1 MKENEKEFSPPKE
14 RRMLTGASLWD
25 YSQRAIPDEGTLLG
39 RRWLCRGGGAFI
51 VGQSGIGK
59 SVLAVQL
66 TIELACGRESF
77 GIAPAGPLRVF
88 VVQAEDDEGD
98 VIEMAR
104 IVDYLSLDEVE
115 RDQVKENTHIE
126 QVNDLCGKEFIET
139 IDGFLTDWK
148 PDLLIINPY
157 TAYLGADNK
166 DDKENTLFLR
176 NYLNPVLSKHQCACI
191 IIHHTPK
198 TNHRGDT
205 SKWSAIDWA
214 YGGAGAAVL
223 TNWARAMVVIDS
235 TDTEGVFKFI
245 AAKRGKRTGW
255 ESNLRFFS
263 HSAGEDRLLWA
274 PATETQIQ
282 AAQKTKPTE
291 ENLLELIPYEGIDP
305 ILQDQVIALAKTK
318 LNMGERKTRGFL
330 TILEHS
336 GEIRRH
342 TIKREKTKGAVGYTR
357 ERPPVQCVRS
367 APSIPI
373 EIMGARAGYDFDAA
387 GG

>member
-1 MKENEKEFSPPKE
+1 MKENEEEFSSPK
-14 RRMLTGASLWD
+14 RVLTGASVWD

-59 SVLAVQL
+59 SVLSVQL

-77 GIAPAGPLRVF
+77 GIAPAGPLRVL

-104 IVDYLSLDEVE
+104 AVDYLDLNEAE
-115 RDQVKENTHIE
+115 RDLVKENTHIE
-126 QVNDLCGKEFIET
+126 QLNDLCGNEFIKT

-176 NYLNPVLSKHQCACI
+176 NYLNPVLSNHQCACI

-198 TNHRGDT
+198 TNHRDT
-205 SKWSAIDWA
+205 STWRTTDWA
-214 YGGAGAAVL
+214 YAGAGAAIL
-223 TNWARAMVVIDS
+223 TNWARAMIVIDS

-245 AAKRGKRTGW
+245 AAKRGKRIGW
-255 ESNLRFFS
+255 ESGVRFFS

-274 PATETQIQ
+274 AATETQIQ

-291 ENLLELIPYEGIDP
+291 DNLLELIPYEGLDP
-305 ILQDQVIALAKTK
+305 ILQDRVIALAKTK

-330 TILEHS
+330 KILEEN
-336 GEIRRH
+336 GEIQRH
-342 TIKREKTKGAVGYTR
+342 DIKRKGVKGAVGYTR
-357 ERPPVQCVRS
+357 ERPAVQGVRS
-367 APSIPI
+367 ACSIPI
-373 EIMGARAGYDFDAA
+373 EIVQAGQV
-387 GG
+387 